1 MWGAIVKSGG
11 RDHPSPCRARTAE
24 PSPALRDS
32 VLATV
37 TGVER
42 GRVLRKRD
50 PRPGGVEVCVGQ
62 VKVERKVVESP

>member
-1 MWGAIVKSGG
+1 MKLGD
-11 RDHPSPCRARTAE
+11 RDHSSPCRARTAG
-24 PSPALRDS
+24 PFPALRDS

-37 TGVER
+37 TGVEH